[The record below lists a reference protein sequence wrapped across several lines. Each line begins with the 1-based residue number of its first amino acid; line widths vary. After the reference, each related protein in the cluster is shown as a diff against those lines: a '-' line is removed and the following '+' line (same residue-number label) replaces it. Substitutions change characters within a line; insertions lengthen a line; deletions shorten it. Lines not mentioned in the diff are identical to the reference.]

1 VAAWDF
7 REDLFYRLAVAVLTI
22 PPLREREGD
31 LTLLAEAQLKN
42 MNDEHSQLGLPTR
55 RLAPDARNRLRRHPW
70 PGNVRELAA
79 TLRRAMLWANGEV
92 LHASDIEA
100 ALLAPS
106 SPKQEPV
113 LQRRLG
119 EGFKLDKLLLEVERQ
134 YLERAL
140 AEAKGNKTRAADLLG
155 LRSHQVLGNRLRRAA
170 SSE

>member
-1 VAAWDF
+1 
-7 REDLFYRLAVAVLTI
+7 
-22 PPLREREGD
+22 
-31 LTLLAEAQLKN
+31 
-42 MNDEHSQLGLPTR
+42 
-55 RLAPDARNRLRRHPW
+55 
-70 PGNVRELAA
+70 
-79 TLRRAMLWANGEV
+79 MLWANGEV

-155 LRSHQVLGNRLRRAA
+155 LRSHQVLGIACEELRALNEVPPGPLEMPLLLVRLGDSPAMSPRLSAPGGGGV
-170 SSE
+170 SKSV